1 VVAALGPGIYLLRER
16 AASRVKPGT
25 DRILVAVLPFENLSG
40 DPQQEYMSDGLT
52 EEMAT
57 QLSKIQPEKLGV
69 IASASTKHFKREPRL
84 VSEMGRELGAGYV
97 VEGSVLRAGDRVRV
111 TAQLIRVGDQS
122 SLWAEEYDENLRDVL
137 ALQAR
142 IAEAV
147 VGEIGLRLTPPQ
159 HARLHVVRETSP
171 DAQEDYLRGLYELS
185 SSVPG
190 GKERAVQYFNQA
202 IAHDPDNAPAYAALS
217 EAYYIQSP
225 DTQAPLDVMPKAKAA
240 AVKAIELDDTLAEA
254 HSSLAYINLYFDWDW
269 QGAEREFR
277 RALELNPDLPRAHSG
292 YAHYLLAFNRTEEA
306 FQEMQR
312 ARKLDPLTEGSHM
325 NVVGMLFDSRRYEE
339 AVEAARQKGDLPMVA
354 LALAELGKREEA
366 AAAADRAAEAQP
378 NLVARLVIASAYA
391 LAGRRDRARKLLH
404 ATEQEARSRYVCP
417 VNVAFAYCALGDKE
431 EALAW
436 LGKAYRDRSD

>member
-1 VVAALGPGIYLLRER
+1 
-16 AASRVKPGT
+16 
-25 DRILVAVLPFENLSG
+25 
-40 DPQQEYMSDGLT
+40 
-52 EEMAT
+52 MAT

-240 AVKAIELDDTLAEA
+240 AVRRLNWMTRWPRPTVRSPTSICTLTGTGRELSG
-254 HSSLAYINLYFDWDW
+254 SS
-269 QGAEREFR
+269 
-277 RALELNPDLPRAHSG
+277 
-292 YAHYLLAFNRTEEA
+292 
-306 FQEMQR
+306 
-312 ARKLDPLTEGSHM
+312 
-325 NVVGMLFDSRRYEE
+325 
-339 AVEAARQKGDLPMVA
+339 
-354 LALAELGKREEA
+354 
-366 AAAADRAAEAQP
+366 
-378 NLVARLVIASAYA
+378 
-391 LAGRRDRARKLLH
+391 AGRW
-404 ATEQEARSRYVCP
+404 S
-417 VNVAFAYCALGDKE
+417 
-431 EALAW
+431 
-436 LGKAYRDRSD
+436 